1 MLWMAGLL
9 LVKRT
14 NYEQSWLATRDWY
27 LVRFI
32 AGVRA

>member
-14 NYEQSWLATRDWY
+14 NYEQPWLATRDWY
-27 LVRFI
+27 LVLI
-32 AGVRA
+32 AGVQA